1 MAVLATG
8 QISIANLGD
17 LRGVI
22 QQVDPPAHPAD
33 GALWLNTETRALA
46 RWDAGEAQWAP
57 VVDPIAS
64 AMIAQLQGETVLND
78 DFQTLM
84 DNAAH
89 LAQIAGSTE
98 LIDNLAQT
106 MGFGPDGL
114 IISSLSGEF
123 AARLGTQQLDF
134 LKEGLEENPVMGPML
149 LYFEDPQGKRCT
161 YEEREVKKCTAKGTF
176 VIADYDDGV
185 KEIYLPWVRQV
196 RAIMDRYSE
205 DPRLKAVGGELLVAG
220 EPYFLAWMLA
230 DLVNKWWLFVISIA
244 IVGWKCFF

>member
-57 VVDPIAS
+57 VIDPIAS

-114 IISSLSGEF
+114 TISSLSGEF

-134 LKEGLEENPVMGPML
+134 LKGKGAAAVAIAVFGLLKTVTAPYLQVGDPAQGPKL
-149 LYFEDPQGKRCT
+149 RVGNAILEYQAASGNL
-161 YEEREVKKCTAKGTF
+161 TF
-176 VIADYDDGV
+176 
-185 KEIYLPWVRQV
+185 R
-196 RAIMDRYSE
+196 RA
-205 DPRLKAVGGELLVAG
+205 
-220 EPYFLAWMLA
+220 
-230 DLVNKWWLFVISIA
+230 
-244 IVGWKCFF
+244 